1 MASRLVAVLLGVVTL
16 TRLEVNPSELTLSN
30 ESSEVTVKTCSKEPT
45 SRDSSEPEVMGL
57 AELVST
63 TEVVSVKVS
72 VLPCA
77 VPTVALSMVSPELLS
92 TIGVVIMEPSVV
104 VVPIAKLVVVVSA
117 VVVSICEALSS
128 T

>member
-1 MASRLVAVLLGVVTL
+1 MASRLVAVLLGVATL
-16 TRLEVNPSELTLSN
+16 SRLEVNPSELILSK
-30 ESSEVTVKTCSKEPT
+30 ESTEVTVETCSEEPA
-45 SRDSSEPEVMGL
+45 SREPPEPEVMGS

-77 VPTVALSMVSPELLS
+77 VLTVALSMASPELLS
-92 TIGVVIMEPSVV
+92 TIEVVIMEPSVV
-104 VVPIAKLVVVVSA
+104 VVPIAELVVVVSA
-117 VVVSICEALSS
+117 VVLSNCEALSS